1 MISGFFIQRH
11 CLASGILCVPWLLL
25 AGHWALYIFLQISRL
40 SGAAVS
46 TRGRFMTAEEKAKVG
61 PGFVFLFL
69 EVLLL
74 FSSGDKVLGFLFGW
88 FSVSSVT
95 NKFAILVVLTA

>member
-1 MISGFFIQRH
+1 MMSSEPASVSQHLIDDFWVCFFFFYSNIVSALVFCV
-11 CLASGILCVPWLLL
+11 CLVCYWQVY
-25 AGHWALYIFLQISRL
+25 HWALYIFLQISRL

-74 FSSGDKVLGFLFGW
+74 FS
-88 FSVSSVT
+88 
-95 NKFAILVVLTA
+95 

>member
-1 MISGFFIQRH
+1 M
-11 CLASGILCVPWLLL
+11 CPCLLL
-25 AGHWALYIFLQISRL
+25 VGVSLRFVHFLQISRL

-74 FSSGDKVLGFLFGW
+74 FSRDDKVLGSLHGW

-95 NKFAILVVLTA
+95 NKSAILMVLAP